1 MEARN
6 YPGRYYEG
14 NPGKKP
20 FLRFISI
27 KKVKAVN
34 PSPQYG
40 RKYHPP
46 LTSST
51 KATLL
56 F

>member
-1 MEARN
+1 MKLGEAR
-6 YPGRYYEG
+6 PAGRFVI
-14 NPGKKP
+14 
-20 FLRFISI
+20 FLPI

-56 F
+56 L

>member
-1 MEARN
+1 MESAKAGSVGSLF
-6 YPGRYYEG
+6 Y
-14 NPGKKP
+14 GKK
-20 FLRFISI
+20 SI
-27 KKVKAVN
+27 KKVKVVN

-56 F
+56 FL

>member
-1 MEARN
+1 MGENQAKS
-6 YPGRYYEG
+6 GRT
-14 NPGKKP
+14 GKLT
-20 FLRFISI
+20 FSAI
-27 KKVKAVN
+27 KKVKVVN

>member
-1 MEARN
+1 MGENQVKEA
-6 YPGRYYEG
+6 GRR
-14 NPGKKP
+14 KLTLAMQF
-20 FLRFISI
+20 FLQAI
-27 KKVKAVN
+27 KKVKVVN